1 MKKYFSLFAFII
13 VLALSEINAKPEINV
28 NFGFFYSS
36 LRSYGE
42 WIEIDRDLY
51 AWRPAYVSHLW
62 KPYTRGRW
70 IWTSYGW
77 YWDSYE
83 PFGWAVY
90 HYGRWYFDD
99 YYGWIWI
106 PDYDWGPAW
115 VEWRYSDDYIGW
127 APLPPYASFH
137 VSFGI
142 RFSIGWSSSYY
153 WWNFV
158 PYRRFCDHRI
168 DYYLIDNHRVERIFG
183 KTKYRN
189 NYYFD
194 RDRIINAGIDR
205 DFIERKAGYRIAERE
220 VRTVNDRNEFEKF
233 RREKNDRVLVYKPT
247 ERDFERN
254 EIDRTEIK
262 RAERTTTLEKDKI
275 TTPTISR
282 SENKDKIERTRN
294 QNEDINLRERE
305 SVRSNKENSERRN
318 YGYPTQTEPKKNNER
333 NYDNRE
339 FSKPR
344 NERENDRTYERRVE
358 PRSERNIE
366 RPTYRTE
373 GNTGRSE
380 NRGNVERNSSR
391 ESNRS
396 SNRRR

>member
-1 MKKYFSLFAFII
+1 MKKLFSLIVFII
-13 VLALSEINAKPEINV
+13 IIALSEINAKPELNI
-28 NFGFFYSS
+28 NFGFFYST
-36 LRSYGE
+36 LRNYGE

-51 AWRPAYVSHLW
+51 AWRPAYVSHSW

-137 VSFGI
+137 ISFGI

-168 DYYLIDNHRVERIFG
+168 DYYLIDNRRVERIFG
-183 KTKYRN
+183 NTKYRN

-194 RDRIINAGIDR
+194 RDRIINAGVDR

-220 VRTVNDRNEFEKF
+220 IRTVTDRNEFEKF
-233 RREKNDRVLVYKPT
+233 RREKNDRILLYRPT
-247 ERDFERN
+247 EREFERK
-254 EIDRTEIK
+254 EIEKFEIK
-262 RAERTTTLEKDKI
+262 RAERSTTLERDKI
-275 TTPTISR
+275 TTPTITH
-282 SENKDKIERTRN
+282 SENRDKIERNRN
-294 QNEDINLRERE
+294 QNEDINLREKE
-305 SVRSNKENSERRN
+305 SVRNNRSEPDKKNYENPNKIESRRN
-318 YGYPTQTEPKKNNER
+318 NNV
-333 NYDNRE
+333 NYDKRE
-339 FSKPR
+339 YRQPR
-344 NERENDRTYERRVE
+344 NERGNEKSIE
-358 PRSERNIE
+358 PRSERNME
-366 RPTYRTE
+366 RPTFRSE
-373 GNTGRSE
+373 ENSGRSE
-380 NRGNVERNSSR
+380 SRGNVERNSSR
-391 ESNRS
+391 EPNRS
-396 SNRRR
+396 SDRRR